1 VREGAAADQAV
12 AEASKRTASRRELG
26 RHEHFEEVS
35 PEVGQL
41 DEEAFQRLLDDDPDA
56 ALALLADLTGATDP
70 KLRDLARRLAG
81 QIMVDVGRRGRARQR
96 GIGRITSQPFRP
108 DGGDIDLDASM
119 DAIAE
124 ARATAGAPDPE
135 RLRIRGWRKPG
146 TAVCLLVDRSGS
158 MGGRPLATS
167 AVAAAAVALR
177 APADYS
183 VLAFGPDVVV
193 AKAQD
198 IAKPADRVV
207 TDVLSLRGFGTTDL
221 VGALRVATGQL
232 QRSPAVRRVVVLL
245 SDCRATVPGDVLEA
259 ARALDELCIV
269 APATDA
275 DEARSLAASTG
286 ARLALVDG
294 PSTVADALA
303 AALGDDPAR
312 PS

>member
-1 VREGAAADQAV
+1 MREGAAADEAV
-12 AEASKRTASRRELG
+12 AEASRRTASRRELG
-26 RHEHFEEVS
+26 RHEHFDQVS

-41 DEEAFQRLLDDDPDA
+41 DEQAFQRLMEDDPDQ

-70 KLRDLARRLAG
+70 KLRELARRLAG
-81 QIMVDVGRRGRARQR
+81 RIMVDVGRRGRARHR
-96 GIGRITSQPFRP
+96 GIGRMTSQPFRP
-108 DGGDIDLDASM
+108 DGGDLDLDASM
-119 DAIAE
+119 EAIAE

-183 VLAFGPDVVV
+183 VVAFGHDVVV

-198 IAKPADRVV
+198 IPKPADRVV
-207 TDVLSLRGFGTTDL
+207 TDVLALRGFGTTDL

-232 QRSPAVRRVVVLL
+232 QRSPAGRRIAVLL
-245 SDCRATVPGDVLEA
+245 SDCRATVPGDVLGA
-259 ARALDELCIV
+259 ATALDELCIV
-269 APATDA
+269 APASDA
-275 DEARSLAASTG
+275 DEARALAASTG
-286 ARLALVDG
+286 ARLALVEG
-294 PSTVADALA
+294 PSTVPAALA
-303 AALGDDPAR
+303 AVLGDDR
-312 PS
+312 SQPS